1 MDLSNAV
8 AAGVLTA
15 LAVFCLLAAY
25 YLKSDYLR
33 DNFLK
38 IKEKEI
44 TWEDTKKQ
52 SKKEKKM
59 NAILKEVG
67 SKKTYGDLQKQ
78 GLIIV
83 IFGVAII
90 FIAQLPIFLAV
101 LPLIIYVKYPDV
113 VVMRMKKKRM
123 EQVQE
128 QLSTAIDRIQQVL
141 NVGGQ
146 MSQGFEEVANECKD
160 PIASE
165 FRKICLDLSTGA
177 RMKEAL
183 ENFYQRCPLADVKM
197 LCVGCIISD
206 TVSKEVAVQTLKMT
220 EKIIHQRGKQ
230 TNEIKS
236 LVHSGEILVKVLA
249 VAPAVGLVGLYLF
262 MPGAV
267 TNFFTSIYGMIG
279 GTVAVILNIAGYFL
293 GKRVT
298 DPDRIINY

>member
-1 MDLSNAV
+1 MYLSNSV
-8 AAGVLTA
+8 AAGILSG
-15 LAVFCLLAAY
+15 LSVFCLLAAY

-38 IKEKEI
+38 IREKEI
-44 TWEDTKKQ
+44 TWGETKKEG
-52 SKKEKKM
+52 KKEKKL
-59 NAILKEVG
+59 NAVLKEIG
-67 SKKTYGDLQKQ
+67 SDKKYSDFQKQ
-78 GLIIV
+78 GIMIMLI
-83 IFGVAII
+83 GAAGII
-90 FIAQLPIFLAV
+90 IARLPIFLAI
-101 LPLIIYVKYPDV
+101 LPVIIGAKYPDFIIE
-113 VVMRMKKKRM
+113 RMKKNRM
-123 EQVQE
+123 NQIQE
-128 QLSTAIDRIQQVL
+128 QLSAAIDRIQQVL

-165 FRKICLDLSTGA
+165 FRKICLDLATGA

-183 ENFYQRCPLADVKM
+183 DNFYKRCPLTDVKM
-197 LCVGCIISD
+197 LCVGCVISD

-220 EKIIHQRGKQ
+220 EKIIYQRNKQ
-230 TNEIKS
+230 TNEIKA

-249 VAPAVGLVGLYLF
+249 VAPAVSLGALYMLK
-262 MPGAV
+262 PEAV

-279 GTVAVILNIAGYFL
+279 GTIAILLNVVGYLL